1 MTDVASPA
9 GATHPDEHDLDLLDG
24 ALYAGDPEPTYAW
37 LRANAPVYWDA
48 TNRLWGVSRYA
59 DIVAVEKD
67 PVTFTSSQGFRP
79 NIPGDTSM
87 IGLDDPL
94 HTTRR
99 RLVSR
104 RFTPRAAGGYESDVR
119 RVVTELIDAV
129 ADRGECEVVHDLAAP
144 LPAMMIGWLLG
155 FDDDEWPK
163 LKHWSE
169 TTIPA
174 GGGPRYLNDE
184 VLLAAAEFHAAA
196 SQLAVLK
203 RGRPGD
209 DCMTVWTTAEVDG
222 APLTDDDI
230 VSEALLLLDGGAETT
245 RNVIAAG
252 IFLLSRHPDQ
262 RQLLIDD
269 PSRIPTAVEELIR
282 YVTPILN
289 MRRTATRDVELHG
302 QLIREGDEVLL
313 MYSSGNRDEAV
324 FDDPQRFDV
333 TRSPNNHIA
342 FGFGTHFCLGA
353 SLARLELRV
362 FFEELLRRLP
372 DISPAPGITTPE
384 IVPGAFVRG
393 IRALPAVFTPESA

>member
-48 TNRLWGVSRYA
+48 TNHLWGVSRYA

-289 MRRTATRDVELHG
+289 MRRTATRDVELQG

-372 DISPAPGITTPE
+372 DVSPAPGITSPE

>member
-48 TNRLWGVSRYA
+48 TNHLWGVSRYA

-269 PSRIPTAVEELIR
+269 PSRIPTAVEEMIR
-282 YVTPILN
+282 YVTPLLN

-372 DISPAPGITTPE
+372 DISPAPGITSPE

>member
-48 TNRLWGVSRYA
+48 TNHLWGVSRYA

-289 MRRTATRDVELHG
+289 MRRTATRDVELQG

>member
-48 TNRLWGVSRYA
+48 TNHLWGVSRYA

>member
-48 TNRLWGVSRYA
+48 TNHLWGVSRYA

-289 MRRTATRDVELHG
+289 MRRTATRDVELQG

-372 DISPAPGITTPE
+372 DISPAPGITSPE